1 MMIDPRIEEQA
12 SYIVKTLIDHQYE
25 AYWVGGFV
33 RDRLLGRATQDIDI
47 ATSAKPEQVMSLF
60 ERCKPTGLQHGTVL
74 VIVEGT
80 PFEVTTFRKEAGYDN
95 YRRPSEVI
103 FIQDIQGD
111 LSRRDFTMNAMA
123 IDQSG
128 ALIDPFGG
136 QEDLRNGVLRSVGDP
151 HLRFGEDAL
160 RMMRCIRFAAEYH
173 LTIDELTWNALLK
186 QAPLL
191 AHIAM
196 ERIRA
201 ELERIVMGSDCGR
214 GLHLF
219 VKSGLFRHFKSD
231 IAIDFELLT
240 KVEQGELTVWLSRI
254 EEPNVRWALL
264 LLLLDTSSEEALTA
278 MRMLTFANQSFT
290 EISDILS
297 FHEWYLSEI
306 ENPSKRSNLALTL
319 KLGTVKYGMMVSR
332 QWLKMITEVNE
343 LMIERFP
350 YRAEWLQLAS
360 QGEQWL
366 LELPVVNL
374 HDLQI
379 TGRDLIKMG
388 CIPGPRIGQVLNIM
402 LEEAAI
408 GLIDNDKKQL
418 ILRAKELISGKSD
431 PR

>member
-1 MMIDPRIEEQA
+1 MTDHRIEEQA
-12 SYIVKTLIDHQYE
+12 TYIVETLIHHQYE

-80 PFEVTTFRKEAGYDN
+80 PFEVTTFRQESGYEN

-128 ALIDPFGG
+128 AIIDPFGG
-136 QEDLRNGVLRSVGDP
+136 QEDLRNGILRCVGDP
-151 HLRFGEDAL
+151 HIRFGEDAL
-160 RMMRCIRFAAEYH
+160 RMMRCIRFAAEYR
-173 LTIDELTWNALLK
+173 LTIDKLTWEGLLK

-191 AHIAM
+191 THIAM

-201 ELERIVMGSDCGR
+201 ELERIVMGIDCGR

-219 VKSGLFRHFKSD
+219 VESGLFRHFKSN
-231 IAIDFELLT
+231 IHIDFELLT
-240 KVEQGELTVWLSRI
+240 KVEQQELTDWLSSI

-264 LLLLDTSSEEALTA
+264 LLLLDTSSGEALTA
-278 MRMLTFANQSFT
+278 LRMLTFANQSFT
-290 EISDILS
+290 QISDILS
-297 FHEWYLSEI
+297 FHEWILGEI
-306 ENPSKRSNLALTL
+306 ESPSKRSNLALTL
-319 KLGTVKYGMMVSR
+319 KLGTVKYGMMVSK
-332 QWLKMITEVNE
+332 QWLLIITEVNE
-343 LMIERFP
+343 LLMERFP
-350 YRAEWLQLAS
+350 YPTTWLQLAS

-366 LELPVVNL
+366 AELPVVHL
-374 HDLQI
+374 QDLKI
-379 TGRDLIKMG
+379 TGGDLIKMG
-388 CIPGPRIGQVLNIM
+388 CIPGPRIGQVLNIL
-402 LEEAAI
+402 LEEAALGI
-408 GLIDNDKKQL
+408 IDNDEKQL
-418 ILRAKELISGKSD
+418 MLRAKELDCWKE
-431 PR
+431 